1 LNNHLTGSALLY
13 YSVSLYKPSIKA
25 MKIIS
30 KSDKLE
36 NVCYDIRGP
45 ILTQAKIMED
55 EGHRI
60 LKLNIGNPAPFGFAA
75 PDDILK
81 DVIHNLPKSQGYSDA
96 NGIYAARVAVMQYYQ
111 QKDIPNVTVDDIF
124 IGNGVSELI
133 VMAMQGLLNNGDEVL
148 IPSPDYPLWTAA
160 VSLSSGKPVHYRCD
174 EQDAWQPDID
184 DIKAKITPHTKAIV
198 LINPNNPTGAVYSK
212 ELLQQVIDVAREHGL
227 AIFSDEIYDKIL
239 YDDAQHHCIAAMA
252 EDIFF
257 VTLSGL
263 SKNYRVAGFRAGWL
277 LVSGNKLL
285 ASNYIEGLNILSS
298 MRMCANV
305 PSQHAIQT
313 ALGGYQSINELIV
326 DGGRLRIQRDLA
338 YNMLNNIEG
347 IECIKPKGAMYCF
360 AKVDQKKF
368 NIKNDEQMI
377 LDLLRKEKVL
387 LVHGSAFNLKQGCYF
402 RLVFLPQV
410 YELEPA
416 INKIE
421 NFFKHY
427 QQVN

>member
-1 LNNHLTGSALLY
+1 LNNHLTGIALLY
-13 YSVSLYKPSIKA
+13 YSVHPFEPTTKT

-81 DVIHNLPKSQGYSDA
+81 DVIRNLPQSQGYSDA
-96 NGIYAARVAVMQYYQ
+96 NGIYAARVAVIQYYQ
-111 QKDIPNVTVDDIF
+111 QKDIRNVTVDDIF

-133 VMAMQGLLNNGDEVL
+133 VMAMQGLLNTGDEVL

-174 EQDAWQPDID
+174 EQDGWQPDID
-184 DIKAKITPHTKAIV
+184 DIKGKITPQTKAIV

-212 ELLQQVIDVAREHGL
+212 ELLQKVIEVAREYGL
-227 AIFSDEIYDKIL
+227 AIFSDEIYDKVL
-239 YDDAQHHCIAAMA
+239 YDDGQHHCIAAMA
-252 EDIFF
+252 EDIFI

-277 LVSGNKLL
+277 MVSGNKAL
-285 ASNYIEGLNILSS
+285 ASNYIEGLNMLSS

-313 ALGGYQSINELIV
+313 ALGGYQSINKLIS

-338 YNMLNNIEG
+338 YNMLNNIDG
-347 IECIKPKGAMYCF
+347 IECVMPRGAMYCF

-377 LDLLRKEKVL
+377 LDLLRQEKVL
-387 LVHGSAFNLKQGCYF
+387 LVHGSAFNLKEGCYF
-402 RLVFLPQV
+402 RLVFLPHV
-410 YELEPA
+410 DELKPA
-416 INKIE
+416 IQKIE

-427 QQVN
+427 QQAN

>member
-1 LNNHLTGSALLY
+1 
-13 YSVSLYKPSIKA
+13 

-45 ILTQAKIMED
+45 ILTQAKMMED

-81 DVIHNLPKSQGYSDA
+81 DVIHNLPQSQGYSDA
-96 NGIYAARVAVMQYYQ
+96 NGIYGARVAVMQYYQ
-111 QKDIPNVTVDDIF
+111 QKGIANVTVDDVF

-133 VMAMQGLLNNGDEVL
+133 VMAMQGLLNTGDEVL

-174 EQDAWQPDID
+174 EQDGWQPDID
-184 DIKAKITPHTKAIV
+184 DIKAKINGQTKAIV

-212 ELLQQVIDVAREHGL
+212 ELLQKVIDLAREYGL

-263 SKNYRVAGFRAGWL
+263 SKNYRVAGFRAGWMM
-277 LVSGNKLL
+277 VSGNKLV
-285 ASNYIEGLNILSS
+285 ANNYIEGLNILSS

-338 YNMLNNIEG
+338 YNMLNSIEG
-347 IECIKPKGAMYCF
+347 IECVKPRGAMYCF
-360 AKVDQKKF
+360 VKVDQKKF
-368 NIKNDEQMI
+368 NINNDEQMI

-387 LVHGSAFNLKQGCYF
+387 LVHGRAFNLHEGCYF
-402 RLVFLPQV
+402 RLVFLPHV
-410 YELEPA
+410 DELGPA
-416 INKIE
+416 ISKIE
-421 NFFKHY
+421 NFFKYY
-427 QQVN
+427 QQAN